1 MHTATRSPI
10 AAIVTVLTLLFL
22 SLPLVIVVL
31 FSFHESSSLAFPFT
45 GFSFRWY
52 EETLSSATFLDAMRN
67 SFVVAVSVTACTFLL
82 ATLAAYGLS
91 RLRIRWRGLLLL
103 LFFVPI
109 TIPGLFIGVALLVW
123 FDYLDVTLSLATITI
138 AHIVFVFPYFLL
150 LAYQGFDRLQPG
162 LEAAAADLGAGP
174 WATFRRVVF
183 PQVSPVLLG
192 ATVLVFSLSFDE
204 FIITFFVTGGGS
216 TVPLFI
222 WSSLRRTIDPTINT
236 VSTLLLA
243 ITLGTWLVAFLVGYF
258 IQRRRSAEPEVI
270 LT

>member
-1 MHTATRSPI
+1 MNSATRSPI
-10 AAIVTVLTLLFL
+10 AATVTVLTLLFL
-22 SLPLVIVVL
+22 GLPLVIVVL

-45 GFSFRWY
+45 GFSLRWY

-67 SFVVAVSVTACTFLL
+67 SFIVAICVAASTFLL
-82 ATLAAYGLS
+82 ATPAAYGLS
-91 RLRIRWRGLLLL
+91 RLHLRWKGLLLL
-103 LFFVPI
+103 LFFMPI

-123 FDYLDVTLSLATITI
+123 FDFLDVTLSLGTIII
-138 AHIVFVFPYFLL
+138 AHVVFVFPYFLL

-174 WATFRRVVF
+174 WSTFRRVVF
-183 PQVSPVLLG
+183 PQISPVLLG

-236 VSTLLLA
+236 VSTILLV
-243 ITLGTWLVAFLVGYF
+243 ITLGTWLMAFVINYI
-258 IQRRRSAEPEVI
+258 IQRRRSAEPEVT